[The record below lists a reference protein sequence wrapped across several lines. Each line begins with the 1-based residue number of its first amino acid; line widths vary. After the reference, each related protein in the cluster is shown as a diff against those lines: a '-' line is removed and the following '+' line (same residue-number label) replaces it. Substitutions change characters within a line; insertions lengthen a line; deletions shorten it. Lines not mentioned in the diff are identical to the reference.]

1 MTDYQ
6 NKMMSIVPESWFTDV
21 LEAKKTKKELNGLK
35 KILVWERRE
44 RNVWVKTVY
53 AKIKE
58 AKEFIKAN
66 VKKRIRKEK

>member
-6 NKMMSIVPESWFTDV
+6 NKMMSIIPEGWFTDV